1 MASLTGQQINNTYQS
16 LLKTTD
22 NGELGQQTPSVITDG
37 AGNATPLSLAQ
48 YKVILEKD
56 NQRLEVNDVA
66 TQIQGDTVV
75 VKDATSTN
83 LLWTTAASIAL
94 GNSTNYLEFDA
105 TNAAF
110 TGAVDFAGATVT
122 GLPGG
127 GGAPAISFVPST
139 PVSFTGPSSNDT
151 IIASALIPA
160 NTFAS
165 GDVLEFTLS
174 TPFDFSAGGW
184 IYSSVWIYTD
194 NTTIYGGDS
203 IGQIQ
208 APTGRDGLYKKIL
221 YINDANTQYR
231 SYSLACDTS
240 QQVYSGDPWYSYAIN
255 WTVDQY
261 INVHAWVD
269 NAGTT
274 ISVPGF
280 TMKKIN

>member
-16 LLKTTD
+16 LLKTED
-22 NGELGQQTPSVITDG
+22 NAGINNLPKALSDG
-37 AGNATPLSLAQ
+37 AGTKTGLQVANPGAYYQTIVTSDDA
-48 YKVILEKD
+48 YTNGFAVD
-56 NQRLEVNDVA
+56 N
-66 TQIQGDTVV
+66 TG
-75 VKDATSTN
+75 
-83 LLWTTAASIAL
+83 TTF
-94 GNSTNYLEFDA
+94 G
-105 TNAAF
+105 
-110 TGAVDFAGATVT
+110 GAVDFSGATVT

-208 APTGRDGLYKKIL
+208 APSGRDGLYKKIL
-221 YINDANTQYR
+221 YINDTNTQYR

-261 INVHAWVD
+261 INVHSWVD
-269 NAGTT
+269 NAGT
-274 ISVPGF
+274 IIYVPGF